1 MGDSHSSTIPSA
13 AFSAAQDAP
22 IAPGTKLVFQTFR
35 KHPVLAWLRR
45 VWDIEKCGQG
55 LGFEFHYFLCSQ
67 GQVGTLWLNCPKR
80 SMLGFATML
89 TE

>member
-1 MGDSHSSTIPSA
+1 MGDSHSSTTPSA
-13 AFSAAQDAP
+13 AFSATQDAP

-55 LGFEFHYFLCSQ
+55 LGFEFHLLP
-67 GQVGTLWLNCPKR
+67 VLTGTSGNF
-80 SMLGFATML
+80 MA
-89 TE
+89 